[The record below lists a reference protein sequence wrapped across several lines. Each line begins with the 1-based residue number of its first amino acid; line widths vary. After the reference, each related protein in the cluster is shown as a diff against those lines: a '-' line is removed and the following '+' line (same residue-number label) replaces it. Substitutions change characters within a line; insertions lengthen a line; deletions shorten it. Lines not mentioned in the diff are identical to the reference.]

1 MPTETATKAADDNN
15 ATEDTEAPKPL
26 PATTMDPFIQS
37 TRHCTRRAWNIFL
50 GMNNKLDVFNTKQV
64 RARIQTTGSNAAQRF
79 ANTLK
84 SDGEVTRLSIIDDRI
99 ECTATYAAIQLI
111 IKDAD
116 FKLMDAIA
124 ID

>member
-1 MPTETATKAADDNN
+1 MDPMATETPEKEAITPA
-15 ATEDTEAPKPL
+15 EEAPKPL

-50 GMNNKLDVFNTKQV
+50 AMNNKLDVFNAKQV
-64 RARIQTTGSNAAQRF
+64 RARIDTTSNQAAERF
-79 ANTLK
+79 ADVLK
-84 SDGEVTRLSIIDDRI
+84 TDGNVRSITVIDDRI
-99 ECTATYAAIQLI
+99 ECSATYAAIQLI

-116 FKLMDAIA
+116 FKLMDAVA